1 MTFSHTFC
9 HPRQCSPN
17 YYYEAVPSAV
27 CWIRKRNF
35 VDCSER
41 WRWWWWVIT
50 VSINHVNCASNYGST
65 PHCGPE
71 GFYLATGNWN
81 IIQLTDWHCSTYINI
96 FLLQPGTCPDPW
108 QILISHS
115 HCMYLPSLQ
124 SPPPPSSFNIYIYI
138 YMYYSAAV

>member
-41 WRWWWWVIT
+41 WWRWWVIT

-81 IIQLTDWHCSTYINI
+81 IIQLTLLNI
-96 FLLQPGTCPDPW
+96 HQYFLVTVAGGSW
-108 QILISHS
+108 QILISQSHS
-115 HCMYLPSLQ
+115 LYRITTYHCIACSDE
-124 SPPPPSSFNIYIYI
+124 
-138 YMYYSAAV
+138 